1 MTTASRVI
9 VSPTDVAA
17 ATAPHLRGRWLAL
30 TRIGWGL
37 GVLVEATVFLY
48 SVPALF
54 TLVHHPCSVVTG
66 CMPAQLTLADFRKL
80 GGQGP
85 AINAY
90 AVYVLVTVLAVTLVG
105 ATVGGLI
112 AWRKWRDPM
121 GLFVSLVLIATA
133 SGSVIF
139 GASPSW
145 NMATGSVHVPEV
157 LARSGPVI
165 SVVGI
170 AAEELYYPAF
180 AIFLLTFPT
189 GRFAPRWSALFV
201 LFWIVQDVLFFVAAP
216 FTIIAPCLLA
226 STGSAAAIQIY
237 RYVRRYTPVQRQ
249 QTKWVVFSFA
259 FVALPLGSGYYVASL
274 FWPTLNT
281 PGSVYRLANIAV
293 LLVSWMLIS
302 LGIGIAILRH
312 QLYGIDVI
320 IRRTLIY
327 GSLTA
332 ILAGVYF
339 GMVVGLQSLVTALT
353 HQTKPQPVIIV
364 ASTLLIAMLA
374 NPLRRQVQAA
384 IDRRFYRAKYDAA
397 RTLEGFAGTLR
408 TETNLREL
416 SEQLMAVAQ
425 ETMQPVSVWLWLRE
439 SGKTPVDERT
449 VGSD

>member
-1 MTTASRVI
+1 MTTAARAI

-17 ATAPHLRGRWLAL
+17 AMAPPHPQGRWLAL
-30 TRIGWGL
+30 ARIGWGL
-37 GVLVEATVFLY
+37 GVLLEATVFLY

-54 TLVHHPCSVVTG
+54 TLVHHPCPAGVI
-66 CMPAQLTLADFRKL
+66 CMPAQLPLADFQKL

-85 AINAY
+85 AVNAY

-121 GLFVSLVLIATA
+121 GLFVSLVLIANA
-133 SGSVIF
+133 SGTAIF
-139 GASPSW
+139 GASPTW
-145 NMATGSVHVPEV
+145 NMATGSVYVPEV

-170 AAEELYYPAF
+170 AAEELFYPALG
-180 AIFLLTFPT
+180 IFVLTFPT

-201 LFWIVQDVLFFVAAP
+201 ALWVVQDVLFFVAAP
-216 FTIIAPCLLA
+216 FAIIAPCLLA
-226 STGSAAAIQIY
+226 TSGTAAAIQVY
-237 RYVRRYTPVQRQ
+237 RYARRYTPVQRQ
-249 QTKWVVFSFA
+249 QTKWVVFD
-259 FVALPLGSGYYVASL
+259 FVALPLFIGYYVAPI

-281 PGSVYRLANIAV
+281 PGSVYRLSGIVV
-293 LLVSWMLIS
+293 LLTGFTPIT

-312 QLYGIDVI
+312 RLYDIDVI

-353 HQTKPQPVIIV
+353 HQTNPQPVIIV
-364 ASTLLIAMLA
+364 VSTLLIAMLA
-374 NPLRRQVQAA
+374 NPLRRQIQAA
-384 IDRRFYRAKYDAA
+384 IDRRFYHTKYDAA
-397 RTLEGFAGTLR
+397 RTLEAFAATLR
-408 TETNLREL
+408 TETHLREL
-416 SEQLMAVAQ
+416 SEQLLAVVQ
-425 ETMQPVSVWLWLRE
+425 KTMQPVSVSLWLRE
-439 SGKTPVDERT
+439 SGKRPVDERT